1 MAEYGRIHTDGSRS
15 GGQPVLLPCPFC
27 GRQCATLLIDQ
38 GTKWAHYE
46 PSCLEVR
53 TGYNLSNDAP
63 WRDEAIAAWNTRQP
77 THSNIFDVSDVQKH
91 TLIVEQDYA
100 SHTVEVK
107 SLDDSQPTQSDALQA
122 DIDAMESI
130 LWVDTIIDDKEAIA
144 KAFARHRQRGYE
156 AGVKAAA
163 KALLADAKL
172 CDCAALEEREC
183 ACGAWDDYKSIT
195 SARAVEIVRALQGQS
210 K

>member
-15 GGQPVLLPCPFC
+15 GGQPVV
-27 GRQCATLLIDQ
+27 ATQKAHTMVLEVLAEWGIALRHTTAQQLAVATTEALCRAIDQ
-38 GTKWAHYE
+38 
-46 PSCLEVR
+46 LED
-53 TGYNLSNDAP
+53 L
-63 WRDEAIAAWNTRQP
+63 RQ
-77 THSNIFDVSDVQKH
+77 S
-91 TLIVEQDYA
+91 
-100 SHTVEVK
+100 
-107 SLDDSQPTQSDALQA
+107 TQSDTLQA
-122 DIDAMESI
+122 DIDAMQSI